1 MIVGILFL
9 FVFFM
14 EEKSLFLQ
22 ECKCSSCAI
31 TMEEKGAKSAVFFQK
46 IQIYLFMLNFLR
58 KKDKKSVIFCI
69 FAN

>member
-1 MIVGILFL
+1 
-9 FVFFM
+9 M
-14 EEKSLFLQ
+14 EEKSFFLQ

-31 TMEEKGAKSAVFFQK
+31 TMEENGAKSAVFFQK